1 MVHNP
6 IRAEEYRARAAAE
19 AALRAAAT
27 LEQVRA
33 KHDRAAKVWTDLAD
47 AEDARAAERARR
59 VKLADPALSV
69 AD

>member
-1 MVHNP
+1 MTQNP

-19 AALRAAAT
+19 TALSEAAT

-33 KHDRAAKVWTDLAD
+33 KHDRAAKVWADLAS
-47 AEDARAAERARR
+47 AEDVRAADRARR
-59 VKLADPALSV
+59 VGVEDPALSV